1 MLIRYAML
9 AIACFASGVAISGG
23 YFAFI
28 SMIGIFPKLL
38 EKVKGARYY
47 LLIECLLAYGAAL
60 ANLIYVFKISVP
72 VTWVD
77 HHMSVRRDICGMPG
91 GGAYGGAECH
101 SDRGQKIQC
110 EKKSPLCH
118 IRPCRGKTGGL
129 GAECR
134 SGHVIKSKLFCVK
147 WRYLL

>member
-38 EKVKGARYY
+38 ENVKEARHY
-47 LLIECLLAYGAAL
+47 LLIECLLAYAL

-72 VTWVD
+72 VTWVGYTIICLFGGIFVGCLAGALAEVLNVIPIAARRF
-77 HHMSVRRDICGMPG
+77 SVRRNLPYVIYGLAAGKLVGSVLSVVLGM
-91 GGAYGGAECH
+91 
-101 SDRGQKIQC
+101 
-110 EKKSPLCH
+110 
-118 IRPCRGKTGGL
+118 
-129 GAECR
+129 
-134 SGHVIKSKLFCVK
+134 
-147 WRYLL
+147 

>member
-38 EKVKGARYY
+38 EKVKGARHY

-72 VTWVD
+72 VTWVGYTIICLFGGIFVGCLAGALTEG
-77 HHMSVRRDICGMPG
+77 HFASIEHSVDKLV
-91 GGAYGGAECH
+91 
-101 SDRGQKIQC
+101 D
-110 EKKSPLCH
+110 KSSFPFCQLCH
-118 IRPCRGKTGGL
+118 
-129 GAECR
+129 
-134 SGHVIKSKLFCVK
+134 
-147 WRYLL
+147 

>member
-23 YFAFI
+23 FFAFI

-38 EKVKGARYY
+38 EKVKGARHY

-72 VTWVD
+72 VTWVGYTSYVC
-77 HHMSVRRDICGMPG
+77 SVGYLWDAWRGRLRRC
-91 GGAYGGAECH
+91 
-101 SDRGQKIQC
+101 
-110 EKKSPLCH
+110 
-118 IRPCRGKTGGL
+118 
-129 GAECR
+129 
-134 SGHVIKSKLFCVK
+134 
-147 WRYLL
+147 

>member
-28 SMIGIFPKLL
+28 SMIG
-38 EKVKGARYY
+38 KGARYY

-72 VTWVD
+72 VTWVGYTIICLFGGIFVGCLAGALTEVLNVIPIAARRF
-77 HHMSVRRDICGMPG
+77 SVRRNLPYVIYGLAAGKLVGSVLSVVLGM
-91 GGAYGGAECH
+91 
-101 SDRGQKIQC
+101 
-110 EKKSPLCH
+110 
-118 IRPCRGKTGGL
+118 
-129 GAECR
+129 
-134 SGHVIKSKLFCVK
+134 
-147 WRYLL
+147 

>member
-38 EKVKGARYY
+38 EKVKGARHY

-72 VTWVD
+72 VTWVGYTIICLFGGIF
-77 HHMSVRRDICGMPG
+77 VGCLAGALTEVLNVIPILLRRTRLTKGLPWLILAFALGKVCGSLVYFLVDG
-91 GGAYGGAECH
+91 FYV
-101 SDRGQKIQC
+101 
-110 EKKSPLCH
+110 L
-118 IRPCRGKTGGL
+118 
-129 GAECR
+129 
-134 SGHVIKSKLFCVK
+134 
-147 WRYLL
+147 

>member
-38 EKVKGARYY
+38 EKVKGARHY

-72 VTWVD
+72 VAGALTEVLNVIPIAARRF
-77 HHMSVRRDICGMPG
+77 SVRRNLPYVIYGLAAGKLVGSVLSVVLGM
-91 GGAYGGAECH
+91 
-101 SDRGQKIQC
+101 
-110 EKKSPLCH
+110 
-118 IRPCRGKTGGL
+118 
-129 GAECR
+129 
-134 SGHVIKSKLFCVK
+134 
-147 WRYLL
+147 